1 MKLLIGRTGVQWLD
15 SCVMQV
21 MLAITVLIG
30 SLLLTVSPVY
40 AQTGNFDACVK
51 GLRQSVV
58 SQGISGAV
66 FDRAMVGVEPDPDV
80 LKAFSFQPEFRT
92 AIWDY
97 LAGLVDQERVDDGRI
112 KLKEW
117 NKVLTE
123 AENKFGVDRNVIVAV
138 WGVESNYGRIQG
150 KREIVRSLTT
160 LICADKRQ
168 AFFRGELLAT
178 LRILQSGDIPAE
190 SLVGS
195 WAGAFGQTQ
204 FMPTTYQRLAVDFD
218 GDGRRD
224 IVSSVPDALGSTA
237 NFLKRAGWVTG
248 QPWGIE
254 VKLPANYSG
263 PSGRRTKQSL
273 TQWRSLGIKPVKV
286 AGKSPQQAD
295 IAKLPDTTQAAL
307 LLPAGAQG
315 PAFLVFRN
323 FDAIY
328 SYNAAES
335 YALAIAHLSDRL
347 RDGRML
353 QASWP
358 TDDPGTSRA
367 ERREIQQAL
376 ISRGYDVGEVDGL
389 IGTKSREAI
398 SDFQKSAGLIVN
410 GRAGQQ
416 VLKALRGPIKSRT
429 PAGSGSTVGSAVGG

>member
-1 MKLLIGRTGVQWLD
+1 MN
-15 SCVMQV
+15 
-21 MLAITVLIG
+21 VLNNRLTALCSG
-30 SLLLTVSPVY
+30 FATRGFLVAGLLLSVSAVS
-40 AQTGNFDACVK
+40 AQTASFDTCVK

-58 SQGISGAV
+58 SQGIQGAV
-66 FDRAMVGVEPDPDV
+66 FDRAMKGVEPDPDV

-97 LAGLVDQERVDDGRI
+97 LAGLVDQERVEDGRV

-117 NKVLTE
+117 SKVLAD
-123 AENKFGVDRNVIVAV
+123 AEKKYGVDRNVIVAV

-178 LRILQSGDIPAE
+178 LRILQSGDIPPE
-190 SLVGS
+190 LLVGS

-224 IVSSVPDALGSTA
+224 IVGSVPDALGSTA
-237 NFLKRAGWVTG
+237 NFLQKAGWVAG
-248 QPWGIE
+248 QPWGVE

-263 PSGRRTKQSL
+263 PSGRSTKQSL
-273 TQWRSLGIKPVKV
+273 AQWKSLGIHPLKSTSK
-286 AGKSPQQAD
+286 AGQVTS
-295 IAKLPDTTQAAL
+295 ISSLPETTQAAL
-307 LLPAGAQG
+307 LLPAGVQG

-323 FDAIY
+323 FDAIF

-347 RDGRML
+347 RGGGAF
-353 QASWP
+353 QTAWP

-367 ERREIQQAL
+367 ERRQIQQAL
-376 ISRGYDVGEVDGL
+376 LDRGFDVGEVDGL
-389 IGTKSREAI
+389 IGAKSREAI
-398 SDFQKSAGLIVN
+398 SAFQKSKGMAVN

-416 VLKALRGPIKSRT
+416 VLKALR
-429 PAGSGSTVGSAVGG
+429 

>member
-1 MKLLIGRTGVQWLD
+1 MKFLNKRFSVLWSGIVSKGFF
-15 SCVMQV
+15 
-21 MLAITVLIG
+21 LAGLVL
-30 SLLLTVSPVY
+30 SASAES
-40 AQTGNFDACVK
+40 AQTTSFESCVK

-58 SQGISGAV
+58 SQGIQGEV
-66 FDRAMVGVEPDPDV
+66 FDRAMQGVEPDPDV

-97 LAGLVDQERVDDGRI
+97 LAGLVDQERVDDGRD

-117 NKVLTE
+117 SKVLDE
-123 AENKFGVDRNVIVAV
+123 AEQKYGVDRNVIVAV

-150 KREIVRSLTT
+150 KRDILRSLTT

-178 LRILQSGDIPAE
+178 LRILQSGDIPPE
-190 SLVGS
+190 LLVGS

-224 IVSSVPDALGSTA
+224 IVGSVPDALGSTA

-248 QPWGIE
+248 QPWGVE

-273 TQWRSLGIKPVKV
+273 EQWKSLGIAPVKV
-286 AGKSPQQAD
+286 T
-295 IAKLPDTTQAAL
+295 AKNGQVTNMSNLPGTTQAAL
-307 LLPAGAQG
+307 LLPAGAKG

-323 FDAIY
+323 FDAIF

-335 YALAIAHLSDRL
+335 YALAIAHFSDRL
-347 RDGRML
+347 RGSGMF
-353 QASWP
+353 QTAWP

-367 ERREIQQAL
+367 ERRQIQQAL
-376 ISRGYDVGEVDGL
+376 LDRGYDIGEVDGL
-389 IGTKSREAI
+389 IGAKSRAAI
-398 SDFQKSAGLIVN
+398 SAFQQSKSLTVN

-416 VLKALRGPIKSRT
+416 VLKALR
-429 PAGSGSTVGSAVGG
+429 

>member
-1 MKLLIGRTGVQWLD
+1 MKFLNKRFSVLWSGIVSKGFF
-15 SCVMQV
+15 
-21 MLAITVLIG
+21 LAGLAL
-30 SLLLTVSPVY
+30 SASAVS
-40 AQTGNFDACVK
+40 AQTTSFESCVK
-51 GLRQSVV
+51 GLRKSVV
-58 SQGISGAV
+58 SQGIQGEV
-66 FDRAMVGVEPDPDV
+66 FDRAMQGVEPDPDV

-97 LAGLVDQERVDDGRI
+97 LAGLVDQERVDDGRD

-117 NKVLTE
+117 SKVLDV
-123 AENKFGVDRNVIVAV
+123 AEQKYGVDRNVIVAV

-150 KREIVRSLTT
+150 KRDILRSLTT

-178 LRILQSGDIPAE
+178 LRILQSGDIPPE
-190 SLVGS
+190 LLVGS

-224 IVSSVPDALGSTA
+224 IVGSVPDALGSTA

-248 QPWGIE
+248 QPWGVE
-254 VKLPANYSG
+254 VKIPANYSG
-263 PSGRRTKQSL
+263 PSGRRTKQSFE
-273 TQWRSLGIKPVKV
+273 QWKSLGIAPVKV
-286 AGKSPQQAD
+286 T
-295 IAKLPDTTQAAL
+295 AKNVQVTNMSNLPGTTQAAL
-307 LLPAGAQG
+307 LLPTGAKG

-323 FDAIY
+323 FDAIF

-335 YALAIAHLSDRL
+335 YALAIAHLSDRM
-347 RDGRML
+347 RGSGMF
-353 QASWP
+353 QTAWP

-367 ERREIQQAL
+367 ERRQIQQAL
-376 ISRGYDVGEVDGL
+376 LDRGYDIGEVDGL
-389 IGTKSREAI
+389 IGAKSRAAI
-398 SDFQKSAGLIVN
+398 SAFQQSKGITVN

-416 VLKALRGPIKSRT
+416 VLKALR
-429 PAGSGSTVGSAVGG
+429 

>member
-1 MKLLIGRTGVQWLD
+1 MKLLNHL
-15 SCVMQV
+15 
-21 MLAITVLIG
+21 LALFSLMGLVL
-30 SLLLTVSPVY
+30 SASAVS
-40 AQTGNFDACVK
+40 AQTTSFDSCVK
-51 GLRQSVV
+51 GLRQSLV
-58 SQGISGAV
+58 SQGIQGAV
-66 FDRAMVGVEPDPDV
+66 FDRAMQGVEPDPDV

-97 LAGLVDQERVDDGRI
+97 LAGLVDQERVDDGRA

-117 NKVLTE
+117 SKLLDD
-123 AENKFGVDRNVIVAV
+123 AEQKYGVDRNVIVAV

-178 LRILQSGDIPAE
+178 LRILQSGDIAPE
-190 SLVGS
+190 LLVGS

-224 IVSSVPDALGSTA
+224 IVGSVPDALGSTA

-248 QPWGIE
+248 QPWGVE
-254 VKLPANYSG
+254 VKIPANYSG
-263 PSGRRTKQSL
+263 PSGRRNKQSL
-273 TQWRSLGIKPVKV
+273 AQWKSMGIVPLNKT
-286 AGKSPQQAD
+286 GKTEQITS
-295 IAKLPDTTQAAL
+295 IAHLPSTTQAAL
-307 LLPAGAQG
+307 LLPASAKG

-347 RDGRML
+347 RGGGVF
-353 QASWP
+353 QTAWP

-367 ERREIQQAL
+367 ERRQIQQAL
-376 ISRGYDVGEVDGL
+376 LDRGYDIGEVDGL
-389 IGTKSREAI
+389 IGAKSRAAI
-398 SDFQKSAGLIVN
+398 SAFQQSKGLTVN

-416 VLKALRGPIKSRT
+416 VLKALR
-429 PAGSGSTVGSAVGG
+429 

>member
-1 MKLLIGRTGVQWLD
+1 MNNVNQQLTTSFNALSAKIVLAGAL
-15 SCVMQV
+15 
-21 MLAITVLIG
+21 MLAATAV
-30 SLLLTVSPVY
+30 T
-40 AQTGNFDACVK
+40 AQSTSFDTCIK

-58 SQGISGAV
+58 SQGITAAV
-66 FDRAMVGVEPDPDV
+66 FDRATAGIEPDPDV
-80 LKAFSFQPEFRT
+80 LKAFSFQPEFST

-97 LAGLVDQERVDDGRI
+97 LAGLVDQERVDDGRA

-117 NKVLTE
+117 SKVLAE
-123 AENKFGVDRNVIVAV
+123 AEQKYGVDRNVIVAV

-150 KREIVRSLTT
+150 KRDIVRSLAT

-178 LRILQSGDIPAE
+178 LRILQSGDIPQEA
-190 SLVGS
+190 LVGS

-224 IVSSVPDALGSTA
+224 IVGSVPDALGSTA
-237 NFLKRAGWVTG
+237 NFLKQAGWITG
-248 QPWGIE
+248 QPWGVE
-254 VKLPANYSG
+254 VQIPANYSG

-273 TQWRSLGIKPVKV
+273 GQWKSLGIKALSSV
-286 AGKSPQQAD
+286 S
-295 IAKLPDTTQAAL
+295 LPDTTQAAL

-347 RDGRML
+347 RGG
-353 QASWP
+353 APFKTAWP
-358 TDDPGTSRA
+358 TDDAGTSRA

-376 ISRGYDVGEVDGL
+376 LNRGYDIGEVDGL
-389 IGTKSREAI
+389 IGAKSREAI
-398 SDFQKSAGLIVN
+398 SAFQKSSGLVVN

-416 VLKALRGPIKSRT
+416 VLKALRAPV
-429 PAGSGSTVGSAVGG
+429 STRAPKVGG

>member
-1 MKLLIGRTGVQWLD
+1 MKFLNKRFSVLWSGIVSKGFF
-15 SCVMQV
+15 
-21 MLAITVLIG
+21 LAGLAL
-30 SLLLTVSPVY
+30 SASAVS
-40 AQTGNFDACVK
+40 AQTTSFESCVK

-58 SQGISGAV
+58 SQGIQGEV
-66 FDRAMVGVEPDPDV
+66 FDRAMQGVEPDPDV

-97 LAGLVDQERVDDGRI
+97 LAGLVDQERVDDGRD

-117 NKVLTE
+117 SKVLDV
-123 AENKFGVDRNVIVAV
+123 AEQKYGVDRNVIVAV

-150 KREIVRSLTT
+150 KRDILRSLTT

-178 LRILQSGDIPAE
+178 LRILQSGDIPPE
-190 SLVGS
+190 LLVGS

-224 IVSSVPDALGSTA
+224 IVGSVPDALGSTA

-248 QPWGIE
+248 QPWGVE
-254 VKLPANYSG
+254 VKIPANYSG

-273 TQWRSLGIKPVKV
+273 DQWKSLGIAPVKV
-286 AGKSPQQAD
+286 T
-295 IAKLPDTTQAAL
+295 AKNVQVTNMSNLPGTTQAAL
-307 LLPAGAQG
+307 LLPAGAKG

-323 FDAIY
+323 FEAIF

-335 YALAIAHLSDRL
+335 YALAIAHLSDRM
-347 RDGRML
+347 RGSGMF
-353 QASWP
+353 QTAWP

-367 ERREIQQAL
+367 ERRQIQQAL
-376 ISRGYDVGEVDGL
+376 LDRGYDIGEVDGL
-389 IGTKSREAI
+389 IGAKSRAAI
-398 SDFQKSAGLIVN
+398 STFQQSKGMTVN
-410 GRAGQQ
+410 GRAGQK
-416 VLKALRGPIKSRT
+416 VLKALR
-429 PAGSGSTVGSAVGG
+429 

>member
-1 MKLLIGRTGVQWLD
+1 M
-15 SCVMQV
+15 MQ
-21 MLAITVLIG
+21 LQNNRSISSYT
-30 SLLLTVSPVY
+30 LLLGKSVAALGLVLSVSAVS
-40 AQTGNFDACVK
+40 AQTTSFSACVQ

-58 SQGISGAV
+58 SQGISPTV
-66 FDRAMVGVEPDPDV
+66 FDRAMAGVEPDPDV

-97 LAGLVDQERVDDGRI
+97 LAGLVDQERVDDGRA

-117 NKVLTE
+117 SKMLTE
-123 AENKFGVDRNVIVAV
+123 AEQKYGVDRHVIVAV

-190 SLVGS
+190 ALVGS

-224 IVSSVPDALGSTA
+224 IVGSVPDALGSTA

-248 QPWGIE
+248 QAWGVE
-254 VKLPANYSG
+254 VKLPADYAG

-273 TQWRSLGIKPVKV
+273 AQWKSLGILPVKGSGQSAQTAAV
-286 AGKSPQQAD
+286 AN
-295 IAKLPDTTQAAL
+295 LPESTQAAL
-307 LLPAGAQG
+307 LLPAGVKG

-323 FDAIY
+323 FDAIF

-347 RDGRML
+347 RGAGTF
-353 QASWP
+353 QTAWP

-376 ISRGYDVGEVDGL
+376 LDRGYEIGEVDGL
-389 IGTKSREAI
+389 IGAKSREAI
-398 SDFQKSAGLIVN
+398 RDFQKSNGMVVN

-416 VLKALRGPIKSRT
+416 VLKALRQPVKPR
-429 PAGSGSTVGSAVGG
+429 GSGIGG

>member
-1 MKLLIGRTGVQWLD
+1 MKFLNKRFSVLWSGIVSKGFF
-15 SCVMQV
+15 
-21 MLAITVLIG
+21 LAGLAL
-30 SLLLTVSPVY
+30 SAFAVS
-40 AQTGNFDACVK
+40 AQTTSFESCVK

-58 SQGISGAV
+58 SQGIQGEV
-66 FDRAMVGVEPDPDV
+66 FDRAMQGVEPDPDV

-97 LAGLVDQERVDDGRI
+97 LAGLVDQERVDDGRD

-117 NKVLTE
+117 SKVLDV
-123 AENKFGVDRNVIVAV
+123 AEQKYGVDRNVIVAV

-150 KREIVRSLTT
+150 KRDILRSLTT

-178 LRILQSGDIPAE
+178 LRILQSGDIPPE
-190 SLVGS
+190 LLVGS

-224 IVSSVPDALGSTA
+224 IVGSVPDALGSTA

-248 QPWGIE
+248 QPWGVE

-273 TQWRSLGIKPVKV
+273 DQWKSLGIAPVKV
-286 AGKSPQQAD
+286 T
-295 IAKLPDTTQAAL
+295 AKNVQVTNMSNLPGTTQAAL
-307 LLPAGAQG
+307 LLPAGAKG

-323 FDAIY
+323 FEAIF

-335 YALAIAHLSDRL
+335 YALAIAHLSDRM
-347 RDGRML
+347 RGSGMF
-353 QASWP
+353 QTAWP

-367 ERREIQQAL
+367 ERRQIQQAL
-376 ISRGYDVGEVDGL
+376 LDRGYDIGEVDGL
-389 IGTKSREAI
+389 IGAKSRAAI
-398 SDFQKSAGLIVN
+398 STFQQSKGMTVN
-410 GRAGQQ
+410 GRAGQK
-416 VLKALRGPIKSRT
+416 VLKALR
-429 PAGSGSTVGSAVGG
+429 

>member
-1 MKLLIGRTGVQWLD
+1 MFGMNNFNQQLTTSFNALSAKIVLVGTLILAATVAHAQSTSFD
-15 SCVMQV
+15 S
-21 MLAITVLIG
+21 
-30 SLLLTVSPVY
+30 
-40 AQTGNFDACVK
+40 CVK

-58 SQGISGAV
+58 SQGISAEV
-66 FDRAMVGVEPDPDV
+66 FDRATAGIEPDPDV

-97 LAGLVDQERVDDGRI
+97 LAGLVDQERVDDGRA

-117 NKVLTE
+117 SKVLAE
-123 AENKFGVDRNVIVAV
+123 AAQKYGVDRNVIVAV

-178 LRILQSGDIPAE
+178 LRILQSGDIPQEA
-190 SLVGS
+190 LVGS

-224 IVSSVPDALGSTA
+224 IVGSVPDALGSTA
-237 NFLKRAGWVTG
+237 NFLKQAGWISG
-248 QPWGIE
+248 QPWGVE
-254 VKLPANYSG
+254 VQIPPNYAG

-273 TQWRSLGIKPVKV
+273 AQWKSLGIKALATV
-286 AGKSPQQAD
+286 S
-295 IAKLPDTTQAAL
+295 LPDTTQAAL
-307 LLPAGAQG
+307 LLPAGVQG

-347 RDGRML
+347 KGG
-353 QASWP
+353 APFKTAWP
-358 TDDPGTSRA
+358 TDDAGTSRA

-376 ISRGYDVGEVDGL
+376 LKRGYDIGEVDGL
-389 IGTKSREAI
+389 IGAKSREAI
-398 SDFQKSAGLIVN
+398 SEFQKTNGLTVN

-416 VLKALRGPIKSRT
+416 VLKALRAPVSPRA
-429 PAGSGSTVGSAVGG
+429 PSVGG

>member
-1 MKLLIGRTGVQWLD
+1 MKFLNIRWMVCCSIGWF
-15 SCVMQV
+15 
-21 MLAITVLIG
+21 
-30 SLLLTVSPVY
+30 SLVSPVF
-40 AQTGNFDACVK
+40 AQTSSFDACVK

-58 SQGISGAV
+58 SQGIQASV
-66 FDRAMVGVEPDPDV
+66 FDRALQGVEPDPDV

-97 LAGLVDQERVDDGRI
+97 LAGLADQERVDDGRA

-117 NKVLTE
+117 SKVLAE
-123 AENKFGVDRNVIVAV
+123 AEQKFGVDRNVIVAV
-138 WGVESNYGRIQG
+138 WGVESNYGKIQG
-150 KREIVRSLTT
+150 KRELVRSLTT

-190 SLVGS
+190 ALVGS

-224 IVSSVPDALGSTA
+224 IVASVPDALGSTA
-237 NFLKRAGWVTG
+237 NFLKKAGWIAG
-248 QPWGIE
+248 QPWGVE

-263 PSGRRTKQSL
+263 PSGRRNKQSL
-273 TQWRSLGIKPVKV
+273 AQWKSLGIRPMAAVN
-286 AGKSPQQAD
+286 
-295 IAKLPDTTQAAL
+295 LPDTTQAGL
-307 LLPAGAQG
+307 LLPAGPQG

-347 RDGRML
+347 RGGGVFKTP
-353 QASWP
+353 WP

-367 ERREIQQAL
+367 ERRQIQQAL
-376 ISRGYDVGEVDGL
+376 ANKGYDVGEIDGL
-389 IGTKSREAI
+389 IGAKSREAI
-398 SDFQKSAGLIVN
+398 SAFQKANGMTVN

-416 VLKALRGPIKSRT
+416 VLKALR
-429 PAGSGSTVGSAVGG
+429 

>member
-1 MKLLIGRTGVQWLD
+1 MKFLNKRFSVLWSGIVSKGFF
-15 SCVMQV
+15 
-21 MLAITVLIG
+21 LAGLAL
-30 SLLLTVSPVY
+30 SASAVS
-40 AQTGNFDACVK
+40 AQTTSFESCVK
-51 GLRQSVV
+51 GLRKSVV
-58 SQGISGAV
+58 SQGIQGEV
-66 FDRAMVGVEPDPDV
+66 FDRAMQGVEPDPDV

-97 LAGLVDQERVDDGRI
+97 LAGLVDQERVDDGRD

-117 NKVLTE
+117 SKVLDV
-123 AENKFGVDRNVIVAV
+123 AEQKYGVDRNVIVAV

-150 KREIVRSLTT
+150 KRDILRSLTT

-178 LRILQSGDIPAE
+178 LRILQSGDIPPE
-190 SLVGS
+190 LLVGS

-224 IVSSVPDALGSTA
+224 IVGSVPDALGSTA

-248 QPWGIE
+248 QPWGVE
-254 VKLPANYSG
+254 VKIPANYSG
-263 PSGRRTKQSL
+263 PSGRRTKQSFE
-273 TQWRSLGIKPVKV
+273 QWKSLGIAPVKV
-286 AGKSPQQAD
+286 T
-295 IAKLPDTTQAAL
+295 AKNVQVTNMSNLPGTTQAAL
-307 LLPAGAQG
+307 LLPAGAKG

-323 FDAIY
+323 FDAIF

-335 YALAIAHLSDRL
+335 YALAIAHLSDRM
-347 RDGRML
+347 RGSGMF
-353 QASWP
+353 QTAWP

-367 ERREIQQAL
+367 ERRQIQQAL
-376 ISRGYDVGEVDGL
+376 LDRGYNIGEVDGL
-389 IGTKSREAI
+389 IGAKSRAAI
-398 SDFQKSAGLIVN
+398 SAFQQSKGITVN

-416 VLKALRGPIKSRT
+416 VLKALR
-429 PAGSGSTVGSAVGG
+429 

>member
-1 MKLLIGRTGVQWLD
+1 MNVLNNRLITLWSSLATRGFLVAGLLFSV
-15 SCVMQV
+15 S
-21 MLAITVLIG
+21 
-30 SLLLTVSPVY
+30 TVS
-40 AQTGNFDACVK
+40 AQTASFDACVK

-58 SQGISGAV
+58 SQGIQGAV
-66 FDRAMVGVEPDPDV
+66 FDRAMKGVEPDPDV

-97 LAGLVDQERVDDGRI
+97 LAGLVDQERVEDGRA

-117 NKVLTE
+117 SKVLAE
-123 AENKFGVDRNVIVAV
+123 AEKKYGVDRNVIVAV

-178 LRILQSGDIPAE
+178 LRILQSGDIPPE
-190 SLVGS
+190 LLVGS

-224 IVSSVPDALGSTA
+224 IVGSVPDALGSTA
-237 NFLKRAGWVTG
+237 NFLQKAGWVAG
-248 QPWGIE
+248 QPWGVE

-273 TQWRSLGIKPVKV
+273 AQWKSLGIAPVKV
-286 AGKSPQQAD
+286 KGKAGQSTN
-295 IAKLPDTTQAAL
+295 IANLPDSTQAAL
-307 LLPAGAQG
+307 LLPAGTQG

-347 RDGRML
+347 RGGGVF
-353 QASWP
+353 QTAWP

-367 ERREIQQAL
+367 ERRQIQQAL
-376 ISRGYDVGEVDGL
+376 LDRGYDIGEVDGL
-389 IGTKSREAI
+389 IGAKSREAI
-398 SDFQKSAGLIVN
+398 SAFQKSKGMTVN

-416 VLKALRGPIKSRT
+416 VLKALR
-429 PAGSGSTVGSAVGG
+429 

>member
-1 MKLLIGRTGVQWLD
+1 MKN
-15 SCVMQV
+15 
-21 MLAITVLIG
+21 
-30 SLLLTVSPVY
+30 LTVGLTARLTTRWLALGVKTICVAALLSCASLVS
-40 AQTGNFDACVK
+40 AQTGSFESCVS
-51 GLRQSVV
+51 GLRQSVI
-58 SQGISGAV
+58 SQGIQGAV
-66 FDRAMVGVEPDPDV
+66 FDRAMAGVEPDPDV
-80 LKAFSFQPEFRT
+80 IKAFSFQPEFRT

-97 LAGLVDQERVDDGRI
+97 LAGLVDQERVDDGRA

-117 NKVLTE
+117 SKVLAE
-123 AENKFGVDRNVIVAV
+123 AEQKYGVDRHVIVAV
-138 WGVESNYGRIQG
+138 WGVESNYGKIQG
-150 KREIVRSLTT
+150 KRELVRSLTT

-224 IVSSVPDALGSTA
+224 IVGSVPDALGSTA
-237 NFLKRAGWVTG
+237 NFLKKAGWVTG
-248 QPWGIE
+248 QPWGVE

-263 PSGRRTKQSL
+263 PSGRRNKQSL
-273 TQWRSLGIKPVKV
+273 AQWKSLGIKPYGSINV
-286 AGKSPQQAD
+286 
-295 IAKLPDTTQAAL
+295 PDTTQAGL

-315 PAFLVFRN
+315 PAFLVFKN

-347 RDGRML
+347 RGGGVFKT
-353 QASWP
+353 AWP

-376 ISRGYDVGEVDGL
+376 VKRGYDIGEIDGL
-389 IGTKSREAI
+389 IGAKSREAI
-398 SDFQKSAGLIVN
+398 SDFQKANGMTVN

-416 VLKALRGPIKSRT
+416 VLKALR
-429 PAGSGSTVGSAVGG
+429 

>member
-1 MKLLIGRTGVQWLD
+1 MKFLNKRFSVLWSGIVSKGFF
-15 SCVMQV
+15 
-21 MLAITVLIG
+21 LAGLAL
-30 SLLLTVSPVY
+30 SASAVS
-40 AQTGNFDACVK
+40 AQTTSFESCVK
-51 GLRQSVV
+51 GLRKSVV
-58 SQGISGAV
+58 SQGIQGEV
-66 FDRAMVGVEPDPDV
+66 FDRAMQGVEPDPDV

-97 LAGLVDQERVDDGRI
+97 LAGLVDQERVDDGRD

-117 NKVLTE
+117 SKVLDV
-123 AENKFGVDRNVIVAV
+123 AEQKYGVDRNVIVAV

-150 KREIVRSLTT
+150 KRDILRSLTT

-178 LRILQSGDIPAE
+178 LRILQSGDIPPE
-190 SLVGS
+190 LLVGS

-224 IVSSVPDALGSTA
+224 IVGSVPDALGSTA

-248 QPWGIE
+248 QPWGVE
-254 VKLPANYSG
+254 VKIPANYSG

-273 TQWRSLGIKPVKV
+273 EQWKSLGIAPVKV
-286 AGKSPQQAD
+286 T
-295 IAKLPDTTQAAL
+295 AKNVQVTNMSNLPGTTQAAL
-307 LLPAGAQG
+307 LLPAGAKG

-323 FDAIY
+323 FDAIF

-335 YALAIAHLSDRL
+335 YALAIAHLSDRM
-347 RDGRML
+347 RGSGMF
-353 QASWP
+353 QTAWP

-367 ERREIQQAL
+367 ERRQIQQAL
-376 ISRGYDVGEVDGL
+376 LDRGYDIGEVDGL
-389 IGTKSREAI
+389 IGAKSRAAI
-398 SDFQKSAGLIVN
+398 SAFQQSKGITVN

-416 VLKALRGPIKSRT
+416 VLKALR
-429 PAGSGSTVGSAVGG
+429 